1 MANFYDSVFTPWDS
15 KQDFTVLYF
24 LIAYFL
30 ATCSG
35 IVKGL
40 NDFLRK
46 KAFALAQWRK

>member
-1 MANFYDSVFTPWDS
+1 VVFIFDRNA
-15 KQDFTVLYF
+15 VLFVRELVCF

-40 NDFLRK
+40 NDFFRK